1 MGRPT
6 ATAAAAFAFFTI
18 GSSLG
23 LAQEAGNPQ
32 ETAPDTAQETA
43 QDTVAGL
50 TAQEAITAF
59 HADTRGPDQPIPF
72 NHRFHSGEL
81 EIDCLYCHTGTDRS
95 QTGIMPPLE
104 ICMGCHRIA
113 GGGLDPVEELRGR
126 WERGEPVSWEWVYK
140 LPEFVQFNHAPHLRN
155 GVECEECH
163 GPVEETDRIYQ
174 WAPMTMGWCL
184 ECHREEPAET
194 DVATDH
200 ALTERYPPPPIPE
213 GRERKGLYPVQIS
226 SEYGAS
232 RGPIDCLACHY

>member
-1 MGRPT
+1 M
-6 ATAAAAFAFFTI
+6 AAAAFAFFSI
-18 GSSLG
+18 GGSLG
-23 LAQEAGNPQ
+23 LAQEAGNRQ

-81 EIDCLYCHTGTDRS
+81 QIQCLYCHTGTDRS
-95 QTGIMPPLE
+95 QTGIMPSLE

-113 GGGLDPVEELRGR
+113 GSGLEPVEDLRGR
-126 WERGEPVSWEWVYK
+126 WEREETVQWEWVYK

-163 GPVEETDRIYQ
+163 GPV
-174 WAPMTMGWCL
+174 
-184 ECHREEPAET
+184 
-194 DVATDH
+194 
-200 ALTERYPPPPIPE
+200 
-213 GRERKGLYPVQIS
+213 
-226 SEYGAS
+226 
-232 RGPIDCLACHY
+232 